1 MFNKTLSKP
10 ALLCFV
16 NKLLLPRTNLITM
29 IKHVFYII
37 AIIAIF
43 TFPDNLLAQDKNN
56 PWYIGV
62 GINAVDTYP
71 VGDNNRPLTGGFP
84 NEMYNVE
91 DHWNILPSLSTIYL
105 GRYIGSGFSLGLRG
119 SLNKI
124 DKLGDVP
131 ADDLA
136 YYAVDGMFTYSFRS
150 SDSWF
155 DPYLGVGGG
164 YTFVGDQPSFGTA
177 NGTVG
182 LKIWL
187 GDALNLNFSS
197 TYKHAFED
205 HYVKHM
211 QHTAGIGYAF
221 GGSDRDGDG
230 IFDKNDECP
239 DTPGLEE
246 FNGCPDSDGDG
257 IKDSE
262 DSCPDVAGL
271 AKFNGCPDTDG
282 DGIADPND
290 ECPNI
295 AGIAALNGCPDADGD
310 GVKDSDDKCPNEAG
324 PAENDGCPYRDQDND
339 GVLDKDDECP
349 SIPGT
354 VANNGCPE
362 VTVAILEEINVQVR
376 TVLFDLD
383 KATIRKESYETL
395 NAVAATMKEYPNTRF
410 LIEGHTDSQG
420 SDAYN
425 LNLSK
430 ERAASVKD
438 YLISQEL
445 PASRLS
451 SEGFGETRPVA
462 TNATAAGR
470 QKNRRVEISLID

>member
-1 MFNKTLSKP
+1 MMKNSLY
-10 ALLCFV
+10 L
-16 NKLLLPRTNLITM
+16 
-29 IKHVFYII
+29 I
-37 AIIAIF
+37 AIIA
-43 TFPDNLLAQDKNN
+43 TFFSSDTLFAQDKNN
-56 PWYIGV
+56 PWYLSLGV
-62 GINAVDTYP
+62 NAVDTYP
-71 VGDNNRPLTGGFP
+71 VGEDNRPLTGGFP

-91 DHWNILPSLSTIYL
+91 DHWNILPSLSTLYV
-105 GRYIGSGFSLGLRG
+105 GHYIGSGFSLGVRG

-124 DKLGDVP
+124 DKLGDVS

-136 YYAVDGMFTYSFRS
+136 YYAIDGMFTYSFRKN
-150 SDSWF
+150 DSWF
-155 DPYLGVGGG
+155 DPYLGLGGG

-187 GDALNLNFSS
+187 GDFVNLNLSS

-211 QHTAGIGYAF
+211 QHTAGLGIVF
-221 GGSDRDGDG
+221 GGSDKDGDG

-257 IKDSE
+257 IQDSE
-262 DSCPDVAGL
+262 DACPNVAGL
-271 AKFNGCPDTDG
+271 PEFNGCPDTDG

-290 ECPNI
+290 ECPDV
-295 AGIAALNGCPDADGD
+295 AGIAALNGCPDSDGD
-310 GVKDSDDKCPNEAG
+310 GVKDSMDKCPNEAG
-324 PAENDGCPYRDQDND
+324 PAENDGCPYKDQDND

-349 SIPGT
+349 TISGS

-395 NAVAATMKEYPNTRF
+395 NAVAETMKEYSNTQF

-425 LNLSK
+425 MNLSK

-438 YLISQEL
+438 YLISQGL